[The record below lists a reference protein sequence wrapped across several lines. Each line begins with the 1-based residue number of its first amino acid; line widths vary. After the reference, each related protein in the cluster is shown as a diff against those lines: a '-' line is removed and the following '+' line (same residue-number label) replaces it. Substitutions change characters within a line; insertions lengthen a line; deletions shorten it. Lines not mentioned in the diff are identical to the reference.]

1 MKPYEVP
8 AMSKAG
14 MAINSYFDNSN
25 SKRYR
30 NPEIKRVEKKYS
42 LRSYTSLSSR
52 GKALNSSY

>member
-30 NPEIKRVEKKYS
+30 NPEIKRVEIEYS
-42 LRSYTSLSSR
+42 LRSYNITVAK
-52 GKALNSSY
+52 GKSFEQ